1 MKGTTVIQP
10 QLFPVA
16 DEPDADAGVVWREP
30 PSDRRRTLP
39 DEVIEALR
47 AWPGRW
53 AVVRTYSSLT
63 AVKQTKA
70 FKHPPDIELRGTTEP
85 PGSVL
90 YARARPRT

>member
-1 MKGTTVIQP
+1 MSVIQP

-16 DEPDADAGVVWREP
+16 DEPDAASGIVWREP

-47 AWPGRW
+47 VWPGRW
-53 AVVRTYSSLT
+53 AVVRTYTSRT
-63 AVKQTKA
+63 AVKRINA
-70 FKHPPDIELRGTTEP
+70 IKHPPDIELRAAAEP

-90 YARARPRT
+90 YARARPGRT